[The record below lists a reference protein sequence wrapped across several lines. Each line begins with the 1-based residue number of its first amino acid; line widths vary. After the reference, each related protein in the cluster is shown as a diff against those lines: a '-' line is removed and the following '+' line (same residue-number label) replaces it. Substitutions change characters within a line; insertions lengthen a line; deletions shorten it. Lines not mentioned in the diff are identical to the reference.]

1 MRWKWGVTM
10 PINDT
15 YNEEAIVQAIATAL
29 DEFYSALIAKVDKL
43 NIKTIIK
50 RKNPY
55 LFRAKAMNG
64 AAQIVDAILAAF
76 VSSSEETIFGNV
88 FFEPI
93 ATAAA
98 QGQKALAEGVDIM
111 VERENTIYAIA
122 VKSGTSVFNADS
134 RKKQEQNFVAANKL
148 AQQAKKR
155 FVPIIGYGYGK
166 KKVSKRGLPKFYEEL
181 AGKNFWTELTG
192 DEEFYIKLIRFMA
205 ELPEKYVADFDES
218 YQKAANRLVKE
229 FTNEFCNEDGS
240 IDWEKLVEFNSGE

>member
-1 MRWKWGVTM
+1 M
-10 PINDT
+10 PINES
-15 YNEEAIVQAIATAL
+15 YNEQAIVEAIATAL
-29 DEFYSALIAKVDKL
+29 DAFYSSLIAKVNSL
-43 NIKTIIK
+43 NIKSIMK

-76 VSSSEETIFGNV
+76 ISSSEETIFGNV

-93 ATAAA
+93 ACAAA

-111 VERENTIYAIA
+111 VERDNTIYAIA

-134 RKKQEQNFVAANKL
+134 RKKQEQNFMAASKL

-155 FVPIIGYGYGK
+155 FVAMIGYSYGK
-166 KKVSKRGLPKFYEEL
+166 KKVSSRGLPKFYSEL
-181 AGKNFWTELTG
+181 AGKEFWTELTG
-192 DEEFYIKLIRFMA
+192 DEEFYIKLIRLMDR
-205 ELPEKYVADFDES
+205 LPEKYVEDFDEA

-229 FTNEFCNEDGS
+229 FTIEFCNDDGG
-240 IDWEKLVEFNSGE
+240 IDWEKLVRFNSGD

>member
-1 MRWKWGVTM
+1 MS
-10 PINDT
+10 INDN
-15 YNEEAIVQAIATAL
+15 YNEEAIVQAIANAL

-43 NIKTIIK
+43 NIKNIIK

-111 VERENTIYAIA
+111 VERDNTIYAVA
-122 VKSGTSVFNADS
+122 VKSGTSVFNAS
-134 RKKQEQNFVAANKL
+134 SKKKQEQNFMAAQKL
-148 AQQAKKR
+148 AQQAHKR
-155 FVPIIGYGYGK
+155 FVPIIGYSYGK
-166 KKVSKRGLPKFYEEL
+166 KKVSERGLPKFYSEL
-181 AGKNFWTELTG
+181 AGQEFWTELTG
-192 DEEFYIKLIRFMA
+192 DNQFYIKLIRFMDT
-205 ELPEKYVADFDES
+205 LPEKYVEEFEKS

-229 FTNEFCNEDGS
+229 FANEFCLEDGS
-240 IDWEKLVEFNSGE
+240 IDWEKLVEFNSGK

>member
-1 MRWKWGVTM
+1 M
-10 PINDT
+10 PINSE
-15 YNEEAIVQAIATAL
+15 YCEEAVVQAIATSL
-29 DEFYSALIAKVDKL
+29 DDFYKSLINNIDKL
-43 NIKTIIK
+43 NINKIMK

-64 AAQIVDAILAAF
+64 AAQIVDALLSAF

-111 VERENTIYAIA
+111 VERDNTIYAIA

-134 RKKQEQNFVAANKL
+134 RKKQEQNFMAAQKL

-155 FVPIIGYGYGK
+155 FVPIVGYGYGK
-166 KKVSKRGLPKFYEEL
+166 KNTTDRGLPKFYQEL
-181 AGKNFWTELTG
+181 AGQAFWEELTG
-192 DEEFYIKLIRFMA
+192 DNEFYIKLIRFIGR
-205 ELPEKYVADFDES
+205 LPEKYVEDFDTA
-218 YQKAANRLVKE
+218 YQKAANRLVKD
-229 FTNEFCNEDGS
+229 FTNEFCMEDGT
-240 IDWEKLVEFNSGE
+240 IDWEMLVQFNSGAVK

>member
-1 MRWKWGVTM
+1 MA
-10 PINDT
+10 IYDT
-15 YNEEAIVQAIATAL
+15 YNEKAVIEAIATAL
-29 DEFYSALIAKVDKL
+29 DNFYSALIAKVDTL
-43 NIKTIIK
+43 NIKNMMK

-64 AAQIVDAILAAF
+64 ASQIVEAILAAF

-111 VERENTIYAIA
+111 VEKENTIYAIA

-134 RKKQEQNFVAANKL
+134 KKKQEQNFMAAQKL

-155 FVPIIGYGYGK
+155 FVPIIGYSYGK
-166 KKVSKRGLPKFYEEL
+166 KKSTEKGLPKFYTEL
-181 AGKNFWTELTG
+181 AGQEFWSELTG
-192 DEEFYIKLIRFMA
+192 DDQFYVKLIRFMDK
-205 ELPEKYVADFDES
+205 LPEKYVEEFDQS
-218 YQKAANRLVKE
+218 YQKASNRLVKE
-229 FTNEFCNEDGS
+229 FTNEFCLEDGG
-240 IDWEKLVEFNSGE
+240 IDWEKLVQFNSGADKNKSY

>member
-1 MRWKWGVTM
+1 M
-10 PINDT
+10 PINES
-15 YNEEAIVQAIATAL
+15 YNEQAIIEAIATAL
-29 DEFYSALIAKVDKL
+29 DAFYSSLIAKVNSL
-43 NIKTIIK
+43 NIKSIMK

-76 VSSSEETIFGNV
+76 ISSSEETIFGNV

-93 ATAAA
+93 ACAAA

-111 VERENTIYAIA
+111 VERDNTIYAIA

-134 RKKQEQNFVAANKL
+134 RKKQEQNFMAASKL

-155 FVPIIGYGYGK
+155 FVAMIGYSYGK
-166 KKVSKRGLPKFYEEL
+166 KKASSRGLPKFYSEL
-181 AGKNFWTELTG
+181 AGKEFWTELTG
-192 DEEFYIKLIRFMA
+192 DEEFYIKLIRLMDR
-205 ELPEKYVADFDES
+205 LPEKYVEDFDEA

-229 FTNEFCNEDGS
+229 FTIEFCNDDGG
-240 IDWEKLVEFNSGE
+240 IDWEKLVRFNSGD